1 MKGDGRKVSALLGA
15 QLVLL
20 LAVSGAFLLDGTVS
34 GYSAL
39 AGGLIFYAPHAWFT
53 LKIFSQRESD
63 DSSGQAFHLMWMA
76 EVSKLGLTV
85 VLFAAAFMTLDPLN
99 AEALLLTFAVMAF
112 SNWLA
117 LLALR

>member
-1 MKGDGRKVSALLGA
+1 MKGDSLSVSALLGA
-15 QLVLL
+15 QLLLL
-20 LAVSGAFLLDGTVS
+20 LAVSGAFLLDGIVS

-53 LKIFSQRESD
+53 LKIFSQRGD
-63 DSSGQAFHLMWMA
+63 DEASGRAFHLMWMA

-85 VLFAAAFMTLDPLN
+85 VLFAAVFMALDPLN
-99 AEALLLTFAVMAF
+99 AEALLLTFAVMAI